1 MAESLKGTDYLSQSI
16 TFLGTGAADWDWAAS
31 PPGTRR
37 STCALLGSEC
47 LIDAGPCVLHGLAEA
62 HVPPSRIRDLLVTHS
77 HSDHLHVASIVEI
90 ARAGRRRLRIWAPP
104 QALALLDGAAEFE
117 PRPVL
122 PGDEFRVSGM
132 SAVALPANHLVEA
145 RPDEQALHYAFIG
158 LGIRLLYALDG
169 GWFLAKARLLLKNAL
184 KGRPL
189 TAVVWDATCGNTFRD
204 WRFAEHND
212 LRMIDAMRA
221 SMLRDGLVA
230 PDTVHVFD
238 HIARTLWPTAPA
250 AQRRLAERFCG
261 ILAQDGARLGN

>member
-1 MAESLKGTDYLSQSI
+1 MTI
-16 TFLGTGAADWDWAAS
+16 TFLGTGAADWDWTTS
-31 PPGTRR
+31 PSSPRK
-37 STCALLGSEC
+37 STCALLGSGC
-47 LIDAGPCVLHGLAEA
+47 LIDAGPCVLHGLADA

-90 ARAGRRRLRIWAPP
+90 ARAGRRRLRVWAPP

-122 PGDEFRVSGM
+122 PGDAFRVSGM
-132 SAVALPANHLVEA
+132 SAVALPANHLVAA
-145 RPDEQALHYAFIG
+145 RPDEQALHYAFLG
-158 LGIRLLYALDG
+158 RGIRLLYALDG

-221 SMLRDGLVA
+221 AMLKDGLVS
-230 PDTVHVFD
+230 PETVHVFD
-238 HIARTLWPTAPA
+238 HIARTLWPKTPA
-250 AQRRLAERFCG
+250 AQQRLAERFGG
-261 ILAQDGARLGN
+261 ILAEDGEEFSPAP